1 MLLIIAFIAIQIL
14 IINIITAEKTELQ
27 DNNSET
33 VPDFNAE
40 ELGIV
45 KSAKQEIFN
54 AENKIRDMKRKG
66 LPTGR
71 ALDLLTIAKLNLDFA
86 IEKSNLTKQNP
97 DLFQYREKMK
107 DFKKVSEMAYKVKDE
122 LVSLRKRIDE
132 SKNLPQ
138 IESVENL
145 YKQAE
150 SEFFDERFERTI
162 DIISEADKKLVE
174 LSSLQTRIEAI
185 YEAASANIIAI
196 AKKYQTE
203 ILIGIIL
210 PLIIGIIFRQQI
222 KMIQIQQ
229 KIKSLEL
236 EKKILNEE
244 KKKAQNNYFVKGSIP
259 ENVYKSK
266 MQVYSDMEREITRE
280 LAVLKEEEHK
290 LNIKKDNNKGQKLL
304 IKKVK

>member
-1 MLLIIAFIAIQIL
+1 MLVAVQIL
-14 IINIITAEKTELQ
+14 IINTIQAEKTELQ
-27 DNNSET
+27 DNNGGT
-33 VPDFNAE
+33 IIDFNAD
-40 ELGIV
+40 ELGMV
-45 KSAKQEIFN
+45 KSAKQEIIN

-86 IEKSNLTKQNP
+86 VEKSNLSKQNP

-107 DFKKVSEMAYKVKDE
+107 DFKKVSDMAYKVKDE
-122 LVSLRKRIDE
+122 LVALRKRIDE

-150 SEFFDERFERTI
+150 SEFFDERFERTM

-185 YEAASANIIAI
+185 YEAASANIMAI

-203 ILIGIIL
+203 ILIGIII

-236 EKKILNEE
+236 ERKILNEE
-244 KKKAQNNYFVKGSIP
+244 KKKAQNNYFVKGIIS

-280 LAVLKEEEHK
+280 LAILKEKEHK
-290 LNIKKDNNKGQKLL
+290 LNINTQKINETAKGNQ
-304 IKKVK
+304 I

>member
-1 MLLIIAFIAIQIL
+1 MLVAVQIL
-14 IINIITAEKTELQ
+14 IINTIQAEKTELQ
-27 DNNSET
+27 DNNGGT
-33 VPDFNAE
+33 IIDFNAD
-40 ELGIV
+40 ELGMV
-45 KSAKQEIFN
+45 KSAKQEIIN

-86 IEKSNLTKQNP
+86 VEKSNLSKQNP

-107 DFKKVSEMAYKVKDE
+107 DFKKVSDMAYKVKDE
-122 LVSLRKRIDE
+122 LMALRKRIDE

-150 SEFFDERFERTI
+150 SEFFDERFERTM

-185 YEAASANIIAI
+185 YEAASANIMAI

-203 ILIGIIL
+203 ILIGIII

-236 EKKILNEE
+236 ERKILNEE
-244 KKKAQNNYFVKGSIP
+244 KKKAQNNYFVKGIIS

-280 LAVLKEEEHK
+280 LAILKEKEHK
-290 LNIKKDNNKGQKLL
+290 LNINIRKINETAKGNQ
-304 IKKVK
+304 I